1 MLAARYHKYD
11 ILLWHS
17 SVTFPLP
24 WTQTHPLFA
33 LMLSVLIRKRFAK
46 YGKIA
51 GLLLASLFLIKGIL
65 WLLIPGLIIGSC
77 AK

>member
-1 MLAARYHKYD
+1 MISL
-11 ILLWHS
+11 
-17 SVTFPLP
+17 
-24 WTQTHPLFA
+24 
-33 LMLSVLIRKRFAK
+33 LIRKRFAK
-46 YGKIA
+46 YGKLA